1 MAQDEV
7 LYCVLDAKV
16 ANLHENNKLLQ
27 ENVTF

>member
-7 LYCVLDAKV
+7 LCCMLDAKV
-16 ANLHENNKLLQ
+16 ANLYESNKLLQ

>member
-16 ANLHENNKLLQ
+16 ANLYENDKLLQ
-27 ENVTF
+27 KNVTF